1 MMEDADQAII
11 LRSGVTEVV
20 DELSCRSHKEED
32 RRIFA
37 HLTYFLQTLEQT
49 RAIIQA
55 TDTDII
61 MLSCYHLLSLEGLEE
76 LWIRMNNMCMPLHD
90 LLTLLSIKYD
100 ADYKEMS
107 GTLLATYVLN
117 GCDTVSCPYRRGK
130 KKAAQIV

>member
-1 MMEDADQAII
+1 MEDAGQTII
-11 LRSGVTEVV
+11 LKGGVIEVV
-20 DELSCRSHKEED
+20 GELSYKSHKEED

-37 HLTYFLQTLEQT
+37 HLAYCLQTLEQT
-49 RAIIQA
+49 RAIIHA

-61 MLSCYHLLSLEGLEE
+61 MLSSYHLLSPEGLQEI
-76 LWIRMNNMCMPLHD
+76 WIQMNSMYMPLHD

-100 ADYKEMS
+100 ADNKEMS

-117 GCDTVSCPYRRGK
+117 GYDTVSCPYRRGK